1 MADYLYSIAIQAK
14 LFHNNMAYKTV
25 WQINEYSLYYI
36 LLESLLFFTF
46 WVFFLFQYDII
57 ISQMLY
63 KKYLNEDCELGQLVR
78 IRSGQVRSGY
88 LISTGENFQ

>member
-1 MADYLYSIAIQAK
+1 
-14 LFHNNMAYKTV
+14 MAYKTV